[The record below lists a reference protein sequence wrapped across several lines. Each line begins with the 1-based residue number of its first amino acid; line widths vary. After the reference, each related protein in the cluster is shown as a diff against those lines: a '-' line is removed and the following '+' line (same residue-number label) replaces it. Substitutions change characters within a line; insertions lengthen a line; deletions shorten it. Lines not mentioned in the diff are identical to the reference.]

1 VILVDANLLVYA
13 HVGSVPQHDRA
24 RSWLDGALGG
34 VSRVG
39 LPWPSLLGFLRLVTN
54 PRVFRRPEPMADAW
68 AQVAAWLEDDGRPVD
83 IRASVMARLASGAL
97 VTMNAC
103 GSVGAGMGSNEAKH
117 LAQAAVE
124 ELEAVLQRIEVFRL
138 AAEQVEHPEEKRAD
152 QNPGKIAVHD
162 QPVLGGVGR
171 SS

>member
-1 VILVDANLLVYA
+1 MILVDANLLVYA

-68 AQVAAWLEDDGRPVD
+68 AQVAAWLEADVAWIPQPTERHQDV
-83 IRASVMARLASGAL
+83 LASLL
-97 VTMNAC
+97 VAP
-103 GSVGAGMGSNEAKH
+103 GMQANLVPDAH
-117 LAQAAVE
+117 LAALAIEHGLTLCSTDGDFGRFAA
-124 ELEAVLQRIEVFRL
+124 LRWRNPL
-138 AAEQVEHPEEKRAD
+138 AA
-152 QNPGKIAVHD
+152 
-162 QPVLGGVGR
+162 
-171 SS
+171 